1 MNPLNI
7 GITDPEVRHQ
17 RIETIILFPRDCRD
31 DTSGSGG
38 HCKFILPHRGYL
50 SPDCRIILP
59 AICAKEGYDYPPNVG
74 VFSLIKSATLRVGS
88 AVVSQL
94 NNAAQYYALKHNLKP
109 LEHRE
114 KIDEALHGMKFSF
127 EGCSGCNKEGFD
139 SGREVFSG
147 QHRIVA
153 SDGYEPQVG
162 DQDPLTSVPPP
173 VQQGKFYKAYKLS
186 EVYND
191 TDENAGSPEY
201 QIELS
206 QLFPNFFGKRIEIPL
221 QLINPDDEVA
231 IDIVFTDN
239 SSWGKNERAV
249 LYPNLINPE
258 NYEPTSLR
266 CVAYEA
272 HDAVVQNNTTRGAGF
287 VVGGDIAAA
296 GTMSFLEMGG
306 TRANQLLN
314 KIVVTR
320 AGADAPVTGLRLG
333 AFFNAGNGFGGAA
346 GYLEKIRVLDAG
358 EGLEE
363 GDVIRISSVNNA
375 ASSANDCRLVVC
387 AKVKNIVPAPVQP
400 AAGVPD
406 IAAFTNPQNLNLGSN
421 GGNLAAGQNGGLISA
436 GGAGY
441 AAGQLIQMKN
451 QMDESKALFNVVA
464 ISVNAGAVTACRLA
478 SEDDANKML
487 MNQTFNASASNSYIA
502 VAGGLTIQCR
512 LAMDANDNIDKQYGL
527 KHSLF
532 EYDKLE
538 TGGKINIVADKVR
551 MITDLVHYEDG
562 RMDADAKKMMGEG
575 LQMIYGEL
583 RNIETSLTTNGKF
596 TDTQGNSDP
605 HDASSSAAEHTRQIG
620 LSNEVLRD
628 IVISDAP
635 SRTLRDSKYFP
646 HKGLANLNPLL
657 LQYCSRDS
665 LKEDGNKLQ
674 VTINSVPRFP
684 APLNQSSHFYNELR
698 NVYGMPFY
706 SPEGLYNGYTS
717 CKQEDNNG
725 IAQTAQPGFVDNNSK
740 STTDVTSQ
748 RFQLNDRKMGMTNQ
762 ELEGVSQKAL
772 NGMGHYYGLDFKIG
786 GQANFSGNGIAI
798 GSQAVQLDYTYTA
811 TQDPQFQ
818 GNSTLNC
825 WAEVE
830 RYFQLKGGVVSVS
843 AASM

>member
-38 HCKFILPHRGYL
+38 HCVFVLPHRGYL

-59 AICAKEGYDYPPNVG
+59 ATCAELGYDYPPNVG

-88 AVVSQL
+88 VVVSQL

-114 KIDEALHGMKFSF
+114 KVDEPLHGMKFSF
-127 EGCSGCNKEGFD
+127 EGCSGCNKQGFD
-139 SGREVFSG
+139 SGREIFSG

-153 SDGYEPQVG
+153 SDGYEPKVG
-162 DQDPLTSVPPP
+162 DQQPATSVPPP

-186 EVYND
+186 ETYND
-191 TDENAGSPEY
+191 TDEDAGTPEY

-221 QLINPDDEVA
+221 QLINPDDEVT
-231 IDIVFTDN
+231 IEIVWTDN
-239 SSWGKNERAV
+239 STWGKNERAV
-249 LYPNLINPE
+249 LYPNLATDTDP
-258 NYEPTSLR
+258 SSAR
-266 CVAYEA
+266 CLAYQA
-272 HDAVVQNNTTRGAGF
+272 HDATQPNNTSRGAGF
-287 VVGGDIAAA
+287 AAGGDIAAA
-296 GTMSFLEMGG
+296 GEESFLEMGG
-306 TRANQLLN
+306 TQAAQVQN

-320 AGADAPVTGLRLG
+320 AGATAPVTGLRLAATLNNG
-333 AFFNAGNGFGGAA
+333 AGFGGVN
-346 GYLEKIRVLDAG
+346 GYLEKIRVLDG
-358 EGLEE
+358 GQGLEE
-363 GDVIRISSVNNA
+363 GDIIRIAVGNGA
-375 ASSANDCRLVVC
+375 ASNNDCVLVVC
-387 AKVKNIVPAPVQP
+387 SRIKNIVPAPIQP
-400 AAGVPD
+400 AAGIPD
-406 IAAFTNPQNLNLGSN
+406 IAAFTNPQNLNLGSG
-421 GGNLAAGQNGGLISA
+421 GGNLAAGQNGGFISA

-464 ISVNAGAVTACRLA
+464 LSVNGGAVTACRLA

-487 MNQTFNASASNSYIA
+487 MNQTFAAGTSNSYAA
-502 VAGGLTIQCR
+502 VAGGLVIQVR
-512 LAMDANDNIDKQYGL
+512 AEADADGNIDGLYGL

-532 EYDKLE
+532 EYDTLA

-562 RMDADAKKMMGEG
+562 RMENDAKKMMGEG

-583 RNIETSLTTNGKF
+583 RNVETTLTTNGKF
-596 TDTQGNSDP
+596 NDTAGNSNP
-605 HDASSSAAEHTRQIG
+605 SNAATQAAEHTRQIG

-628 IVISDAP
+628 IVIADSPDR
-635 SRTLRDSKYFP
+635 SLRDSKYFP

-684 APLNQSSHFYNELR
+684 APLNQSAHFYNELR

-717 CKQEDNNG
+717 CKQEDNDA
-725 IAQTAQPGFVDNNSK
+725 IANTAQPGFVDNDGRECNE
-740 STTDVTSQ
+740 VTSQ
-748 RFQLNDRKMGMTNQ
+748 QYQLNDRKMGMTNQ
-762 ELEGVSQKAL
+762 ELEGVSQKSL

>member
-1 MNPLNI
+1 MNPLNV

-38 HCKFILPHRGYL
+38 HATFILPHRGYL
-50 SPDCRIILP
+50 SPDTRMIIP
-59 AICAKEGYDYPPNVG
+59 AVCAKEGYDYPPNVG

-114 KIDEALHGMKFSF
+114 KIDEPLHGMKFSF
-127 EGCSGCNKEGFD
+127 EGCSGANLLGAAD
-139 SGREVFSG
+139 GREVFAG

-162 DQDPLTSVPPP
+162 FQNSGSSVPPP
-173 VQQGKFYKAYKLS
+173 VEQGKFYKAYKLS
-186 EVYND
+186 SVNND
-191 TDENAGSPEY
+191 SDTAAGTPEY

-231 IDIVFTDN
+231 IDIVWTTN
-239 SSWGKNERAV
+239 TTWGKNERAA
-249 LYPNLINPE
+249 LYPALVGATDT
-258 NYEPTSLR
+258 PTSLKA
-266 CVAYEA
+266 VAYEI
-272 HDAVVQNNTTRGAGF
+272 HDAVTANNTTRGAGF
-287 VVGGDIAAA
+287 VIGGDIAAA
-296 GTMSFLEMGG
+296 GTMSILEMGG
-306 TRANQLLN
+306 TRTTQLLN

-320 AGADAPVTGLRLG
+320 GGADAADVSGVRLG
-333 AFFNAGNGFGGAA
+333 AFYNAGNGFGGAG
-346 GYLEKIRVLDAG
+346 GYLEKIRILDCG
-358 EGLEE
+358 KGLQD

-375 ASSANDCRLVVC
+375 GSSANDCRLVV
-387 AKVKNIVPAPVQP
+387 ASKIVNIAPAPVQP
-400 AAGVPD
+400 AAGIAD
-406 IAAFTNPQNLNLGSN
+406 IAAFTNPQNLNLGSG
-421 GGNLAAGQNGGLISA
+421 GGNLAAGNNGGLISA

-441 AAGQLIQMKN
+441 AAGQLIPMKN
-451 QMDESKALFNVVA
+451 QMDEGNAVFNVVVL
-464 ISVNAGAVTACRLA
+464 SHNGGAVTACRLA
-478 SEDDANKML
+478 SQEDANRML
-487 MNQTFNASASNSYIA
+487 MSRTFAAGTSNSYAA
-502 VAGGLTIQCR
+502 VAGGLVIQCR
-512 LAMDANDNIDKQYGL
+512 AAMDADNNVDKEYGL

-532 EYDKLE
+532 EYDTLA

-562 RMDADAKKMMGEG
+562 RMENDAKKMMGEG

-583 RNIETSLTTNGKF
+583 RNVETTLTSN
-596 TDTQGNSDP
+596 TQYPATSNPTS
-605 HDASSSAAEHTRQIG
+605 ASSAAAEHTRQIG

-628 IVISDAP
+628 IVIADNPNNAVRVSN
-635 SRTLRDSKYFP
+635 YYP

-684 APLNQSSHFYNELR
+684 APLNQSAHFYNELR

-706 SPEGLYNGYTS
+706 SPEALYNGYTS

-725 IAQTAQPGFVDNNSK
+725 IATTKQTGFTDNGSKNTIDVVAQ
-740 STTDVTSQ
+740 Q
-748 RFQLNDRKMGMTNQ
+748 FQLNDRKMGMTNQ
-762 ELEGVSQKAL
+762 EFEGISQKAL
-772 NGMGHYYGLDFKIG
+772 NGMGHYMGLDFKIG
-786 GQANFSGNGIAI
+786 GQANFAGNGIAI
-798 GSQAVQLDYTYTA
+798 GSQAVQLDYTYTS
-811 TQDPQFQ
+811 TQDPQFS